1 MCRTDGP
8 VPHFTAASGP
18 KRRRRAIAARLA
30 GSRLA
35 GPAAAILV
43 ALNAAAVLA
52 GHLLQ
57 TLVS

>member
-1 MCRTDGP
+1 MARIDGP
-8 VPHFTAASGP
+8 PLRVTAAPWP

-35 GPAAAILV
+35 GPAAAILL
-43 ALNAAAVLA
+43 ALNAAAVL
-52 GHLLQ
+52 GGQLLQ